1 MTAFLLILLCISMA
15 LQGLIMAVD
24 EFIFHRRRGLPAF
37 ERWGHV
43 ADTSLFLLALVVPA
57 LTTPTSI
64 WLGVYSFL
72 AIASCLFI
80 TKDEWIHASTCSG
93 AEQWCHA
100 MLFVLHGPILLL
112 AGLVWFLQPQ
122 HPILKMLPP
131 IVLMWGLY
139 QHLYWNVYHERKHSP
154 SGREQPVL
162 RRTGRTLVQ
171 R

>member
-1 MTAFLLILLCISMA
+1 MTSFLAFLLLGLTA
-15 LQGLIMAVD
+15 LQGLIMTVD

-43 ADTSLFLLALVVPA
+43 ADTSLFLLALLVPM
-57 LTTPTSI
+57 LLPPTQVF
-64 WLGVYSFL
+64 LGLYAFL
-72 AIASCLFI
+72 AVASCLFI
-80 TKDEWIHASTCSG
+80 TKDEWIHATACSG

-112 AGLVWFLQPQ
+112 AGLLWYLQPQ
-122 HPILKMLPP
+122 HPALRILPP

-139 QHLYWNVYHERKHSP
+139 QHLYWNVYHERKHTHT
-154 SGREQPVL
+154 GEQSLL

>member
-1 MTAFLLILLCISMA
+1 MTAFLGILLLVLTAM
-15 LQGLIMAVD
+15 QGLIMAVD
-24 EFIFHRRRGLPAF
+24 EFFFHRQRGLPTF

-43 ADTSLFLLALVVPA
+43 ADTSLFLLALLVPA
-57 LTTPTSI
+57 LTVPGTG
-64 WLGVYSFL
+64 WLTLYTFL

-80 TKDEWIHASTCSG
+80 TKDEWIHASACSG

-122 HPILKMLPP
+122 HLALKMLPP

-139 QHLYWNVYHERKHSP
+139 QHLYWNVYHERKLSQ
-154 SGREQPVL
+154 SSREQPVL
-162 RRTGRTLVQ
+162 RRAGRTLVQ
-171 R
+171 

>member
-1 MTAFLLILLCISMA
+1 MTAFLVILLFTLTA
-15 LQGLIMAVD
+15 AQGLIMVVD
-24 EFIFHRRRGLPAF
+24 EFFFHRQRGLPTF

-43 ADTSLFLLALVVPA
+43 ADTSLFLLALLVPA
-57 LTTPTSI
+57 LASPTTP
-64 WLGVYSFL
+64 WLILYSVL

-80 TKDEWIHASTCSG
+80 TKDEWIHANACSG

-122 HPILKMLPP
+122 HFALKMLPP
-131 IVLMWGLY
+131 IVLIWGLY
-139 QHLYWNVYHERKHSP
+139 QHLYWNVYYERKHFP
-154 SGREQPVL
+154 TDDQQPVL

-171 R
+171 